1 MGDFV
6 QVAGNVG
13 FCAAKQ
19 KKAPPPGRPGAG
31 REGTGQD
38 RMPVDWRKSTS
49 IITGAT

>member
-13 FCAAKQ
+13 FSAAKQ
-19 KKAPPPGRPGAG
+19 KKPRPRGGRG